1 MKHLT
6 KEEYL
11 ASLTPDKLALSEL
24 PNTIGQAYLD
34 GIKEADKKYRT
45 AIQVAIKKVG
55 ISVSPFF
62 NIILNELNKD
72 TEKNR

>member
-6 KEEYL
+6 KEQYL
-11 ASLTPDKLALSEL
+11 ASLTPDKLTLSEL

-34 GIKEADKKYRT
+34 GIEEADEKYRK
-45 AIQVAIKKVG
+45 AIEIAIKKVG

-62 NIILNELNKD
+62 NIVLNELNK
-72 TEKNR
+72 

>member
-11 ASLTPDKLALSEL
+11 ASLTPDKLTLTEL

-34 GIKEADKKYRT
+34 GISEADKKYRN
-45 AIQVAIKKVG
+45 AISVAIKKTG
-55 ISVSPFF
+55 IKVSPLF
-62 NIILNELNKD
+62 NIILQEINK
-72 TEKNR
+72 

>member
-11 ASLTPDKLALSEL
+11 ASLTPDKLTLTEL

-34 GIKEADKKYRT
+34 GINEADKKYRN
-45 AIQVAIKKVG
+45 AINIAIKKTG
-55 ISVSPFF
+55 IKISPLFY
-62 NIILNELNKD
+62 IILQETDK
-72 TEKNR
+72 